1 MRERKLVGA
10 APELAVYDGNHD
22 GNVGNQCQAR
32 AATDS
37 QLLQRGQGE
46 LAIRY
51 T

>member
-1 MRERKLVGA
+1 MVK
-10 APELAVYDGNHD
+10 LAVYDGNHD
-22 GNVGNQCQAR
+22 GNVGSQCQAR

-37 QLLQRGQGE
+37 QLLQRSRAE